1 MTDSWGAIEKNSR
14 DGYVQEAS
22 SVGEIRRDNDGT
34 AAKEKLPFPFLIT
47 FALSPTMGRAE
58 SLQASPQEE
67 CLSSIDLCAVA

>member
-14 DGYVQEAS
+14 DGYVQEVS
-22 SVGEIRRDNDGT
+22 SVGEIRRDNGGT

-47 FALSPTMGRAE
+47 FTLSPMMGRAE
-58 SLQASPQEE
+58 GLQAFPQEE